1 MKAKTNAI
9 RPSIGE
15 RSFDWSNAVFLTI
28 LMIVTIYP
36 IIYVAF
42 ASLSDASQLMAY
54 SGVLW
59 KPLGFSLEA
68 YKSVF
73 ANPMIIKGY
82 GNTFFVVLV
91 GLVLNIL
98 LTSLGAYAL
107 SRKSLQYRKQIMLF
121 IVFTMFFSGGLIP
134 FYLTVKGVGLNNTLW
149 AIIIPHAINTFNLIL
164 MKTAFEAIPDALEE
178 SAKIDGA
185 NDFVILFR
193 IILPL
198 SMPVIA
204 VMLLYY
210 GVSHWNSWFH
220 AMIFLQDRTLY
231 PLQLILREILL
242 QGEASSMTGGASA
255 GDVAMLSATLKYAT
269 IIVATVPI
277 LLVYPFLQKYFVK
290 GALIGAIKG

>member
-1 MKAKTNAI
+1 MN
-9 RPSIGE
+9 RPTFPE
-15 RSFDWSNAVFLTI
+15 RCFDMVNGLFLTA
-28 LMIVTIYP
+28 LMLLTIYP

-42 ASLSDASQLMAY
+42 ASVSDAGQLMAFN
-54 SGVLW
+54 GILW
-59 KPLGFSLEA
+59 KPLGLSFDA
-68 YKSVF
+68 YSSVF
-73 ANPMIIKGY
+73 ANPNILKGY
-82 GNTFFVVLV
+82 FNTFFVVVV
-91 GLVLNIL
+91 GLMFNIL
-98 LTSLGAYAL
+98 LTSLGAYSL
-107 SRKSLQYRKQIMLF
+107 SRKSLGYRKPIMLF

-134 FYLTVKGVGLNNTLW
+134 FYLTVKGVGLANTLW
-149 AIIIPHAINTFNLIL
+149 ALIIPQAINTFNLIL
-164 MKTAFEAIPDALEE
+164 MKTAFESIPDALEE
-178 SAKIDGA
+178 SAKMDGA

-220 AMIFLQDRTLY
+220 ALIFLQDRSMY

-242 QGEASSMTGGASA
+242 QGEASAMAVGASDS
-255 GDVAMLSATLKYAT
+255 DVAMLSVTLKYAT

>member
-1 MKAKTNAI
+1 MNRRTF
-9 RPSIGE
+9 SE
-15 RSFDWSNAVFLTI
+15 RAFDGFNMLFLTL

-36 IIYVAF
+36 LVYVVF
-42 ASLSDASQLMAY
+42 ASLSDAGSLLAHK
-54 SGVLW
+54 GFLW
-59 KPLGFSLEA
+59 KPVGFSLDA
-68 YKSVF
+68 YANVF
-73 ANPMIIKGY
+73 RNPMILKGY
-82 GNTFFVVLV
+82 GNTFFVVIA
-91 GLVLNIL
+91 GLAINIL

-107 SRKSLQYRKQIMLF
+107 SRKSLAYRKRIMLF

-134 FYLTVKGVGLNNTLW
+134 FYLTVKGVGLANTLW
-149 AIIIPHAINTFNLIL
+149 ALIIPTAVNTFNLIL
-164 MKTAFEAIPDALEE
+164 MKTAFEGIPDALEE

-193 IILPL
+193 IVLPL
-198 SMPVIA
+198 SLPVLA

-210 GVSHWNSWFH
+210 GVGHWNAWFN
-220 AMIFLQDRTLY
+220 ALIFLQERSMF

-242 QGEASSMTGGASA
+242 QGEANSNLGASE
-255 GDVAMLSATLKYAT
+255 GDVAMLTVTLKYAT

>member
-1 MKAKTNAI
+1 MNRRTF
-9 RPSIGE
+9 SE
-15 RSFDWSNAVFLTI
+15 RAFDGFNLLFLTL

-36 IIYVAF
+36 LVYVVF
-42 ASLSDASQLMAY
+42 ASLSDAGGLLAHK
-54 SGVLW
+54 GFLW
-59 KPLGFSLEA
+59 KPVGFSLDA
-68 YKSVF
+68 YANVF
-73 ANPMIIKGY
+73 RNPMILKGY
-82 GNTFFVVLV
+82 ANTFFVVFL
-91 GLVLNIL
+91 GLAFNIL

-107 SRKSLQYRKQIMLF
+107 SRKSLAYRKRIMLF

-134 FYLTVKGVGLNNTLW
+134 FYLTVKGVGLANTLW
-149 AIIIPHAINTFNLIL
+149 ALIIPTAVNTFNLIL
-164 MKTAFEAIPDALEE
+164 MKTAFEGIPDALEE

-193 IILPL
+193 IVLPL
-198 SMPVIA
+198 SLPVLA

-210 GVSHWNSWFH
+210 GVGHWNAWFN
-220 AMIFLQDRTLY
+220 ALIFLQERSMF

-242 QGEASSMTGGASA
+242 QGEANANLGASE
-255 GDVAMLSATLKYAT
+255 GDVAMLTVTLKYAT

>member
-1 MKAKTNAI
+1 MNK
-9 RPSIGE
+9 
-15 RSFDWSNAVFLTI
+15 RSFSERAFDGFNLLVLTL

-36 IIYVAF
+36 LVYVVF
-42 ASLSDASQLMAY
+42 ASLSDAGGLLSHK
-54 SGVLW
+54 GFLW
-59 KPLGFSLEA
+59 KPVGFSLDA
-68 YKSVF
+68 YANVF
-73 ANPMIIKGY
+73 RNPMILKGY
-82 GNTFFVVLV
+82 GNTFYVVVL
-91 GLVLNIL
+91 GLAFNIL

-107 SRKSLQYRKQIMLF
+107 SRKSLAYRKRIMLF

-134 FYLTVKGVGLNNTLW
+134 FYLTVKGVGLANTLW
-149 AIIIPHAINTFNLIL
+149 ALIIPTAVNTFNLIL
-164 MKTAFEAIPDALEE
+164 MKTAFEGIPDALEE

-193 IILPL
+193 IVLPL
-198 SMPVIA
+198 SLPVLA

-210 GVSHWNSWFH
+210 GVGHWNSWFN
-220 AMIFLQDRTLY
+220 ALIFLQERSMF

-242 QGEASSMTGGASA
+242 QGEANANLGASE
-255 GDVAMLSATLKYAT
+255 GDVAMLTVTLKYAT